1 MQNVIEFEKVAK
13 VFKQGKQTV
22 HALKS
27 LDFALQPGQVIGL
40 VGPDGAGKTTLLRLM
55 VGLLS
60 PTKGVIKIFGQD
72 IRHDHSYRPY
82 MGYMPQRFGLYE
94 ELTIKEN
101 LNLYADLYGISQQER
116 GAQFQRLLQFSRLEP
131 FTNRQAGKL
140 SGGMKQKLALACSL
154 LVKPKI
160 LLLDEP
166 SVGVDPLSRRE
177 LWELVQ
183 QLIRNTDTLV
193 IWSTAYLDEA
203 ERCDHVLLLHEGVL
217 LNQGK
222 PSELSNQLA
231 GRINLLLPVEKN
243 LKRMLQRRLNNHPKI
258 ISAVIQG
265 EYIRVLA
272 EAEGIIEQ
280 VLKETQLNP
289 SIKTIIPAPPRFE
302 DSYMDH
308 LFRLQSHKKPSYKTE
323 HPDVQEDASLLPHQV
338 GKRVDIEVRNL
349 SKRFGDF
356 WAVRQ
361 ISFDV
366 HQGEI
371 FGLLGPNGAGKS
383 TTFRMLCGL
392 LAPTDG
398 SAKVA
403 GLDLGH
409 SPAEARSR
417 LGYMSQKFSLY
428 GELSVKENIEFFGKV
443 YGLQGKFLKNAYDKA
458 LEQFDLKAYE
468 RMPSILLPLGF
479 KQRLALACALIHS
492 PSILFLDEPTSGV
505 DPNTRRQ
512 FWQEIGI
519 LADQGVTVL
528 VTTHFMEEA
537 EYCDRLGIIYRG
549 QMIANG
555 SPDDLKGKTG
565 QGPNKIV
572 TLEDTFIRLIQQTDQ
587 QQGPIV

>member
-1 MQNVIEFEKVAK
+1 MQNVIEFEKIDK
-13 VFKQGKQTV
+13 VFKQGKQTIQ
-22 HALKS
+22 ALKG
-27 LDFALQPGQVIGL
+27 LDFALKAGQVIGL
-40 VGPDGAGKTTLLRLM
+40 VGPDGAGKTTMLRLM

-60 PTKGVIKIFGQD
+60 PTKGVIKIFGKD
-72 IRHDHSYRPY
+72 IRHDHSYRPH

-101 LNLYADLYGISQQER
+101 LNLYADLYGIDPADR
-116 GAQFQRLLQFSRLEP
+116 AKQFQRLLQFSRLEP
-131 FTNRQAGKL
+131 FINRQSGKL

-183 QLIRNTDTLV
+183 QLIYNTDTLV

-222 PSELSNQLA
+222 PQELSNQLIS
-231 GRINLLLPVEKN
+231 RVNLLLPIEKN
-243 LKRMLQRRLNNHPKI
+243 LKRMLQRRLNNHSQI
-258 ISAVIQG
+258 VSAAIQG
-265 EYIRVLA
+265 EYIRVLTDSP
-272 EAEGIIEQ
+272 GIIQAILE
-280 VLKETQLNP
+280 EMQLQSFIK
-289 SIKTIIPAPPRFE
+289 SITPAPARFE

-308 LFRLQSHKKPSYKTE
+308 LFRLQSTTKPLHKIEPLPVSTNVDLK
-323 HPDVQEDASLLPHQV
+323 PHQV
-338 GKRVDIEVRNL
+338 GKRINIEVRDL

-392 LAPTDG
+392 LAPTHG

-409 SPAEARSR
+409 SPAEARNR

-428 GELSVKENIEFFGKV
+428 GELSVKENLEFFGKV
-443 YGLQGKFLKNAYDKA
+443 YGLQGPQFKNAYEQA
-458 LEQFDLKAYE
+458 LNQFHLTAYE
-468 RMPSILLPLGF
+468 KMPSILLPLGF

-492 PSILFLDEPTSGV
+492 PDILFLDEPTSGV

-555 SPDDLKGKTG
+555 SPDELKSKNG
-565 QGPNKIV
+565 QTPHKIV
-572 TLEDTFIRLIQQTDQ
+572 TLEDTFINLIQQTDQ
-587 QQGPIV
+587 QGPTV